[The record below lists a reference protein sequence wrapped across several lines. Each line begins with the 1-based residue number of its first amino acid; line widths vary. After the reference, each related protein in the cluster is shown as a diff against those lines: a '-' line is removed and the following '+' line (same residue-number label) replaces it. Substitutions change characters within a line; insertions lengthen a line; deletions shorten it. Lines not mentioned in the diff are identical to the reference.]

1 MADNSPK
8 ITLYW
13 YDYATQTRTHLSGH
27 HALLPIHPNLAETD
41 EPHAHSTDPK
51 QRLNHSRSQRIIW
64 LLEELKVPYEIEVFH
79 RDKETLLAPEEL
91 EQIHPLGKSPVI
103 AIVPSGGDA
112 SKPIVL
118 AESGFMTQY
127 LVDHVPEGKKLMPT
141 KWQDGKEGVIGGETE
156 EWLRYGYY
164 MHYAEG
170 SLMPYLVLALV
181 LSRLKSPQVPFLV
194 RPITSII
201 ANRIISMFV
210 FPNVSKHLAFLDQQ
224 LATSG
229 GKYLCGDKL
238 TAADILMSF
247 PVIAGSGR
255 FNELGYFEGGS
266 WEKAYPR
273 VAEYVKVLE
282 SEEGY
287 KRSVEK
293 IEAIDGKFEASL

>member
-13 YDYATQTRTHLSGH
+13 YDYAAQTRTHLSGH
-27 HALLPIHPNLAETD
+27 HALLPTHPNLAETD
-41 EPHAHSTDPK
+41 ELHAHSTDPK

-79 RDKETLLAPEEL
+79 RDKETLLAPKEL

-103 AIVPSGGDA
+103 AIVPPGGDA

-181 LSRLKSPQVPFLV
+181 LSREYFFFFFYFLAHDTT
-194 RPITSII
+194 PADGAGLFTIQSA
-201 ANRIISMFV
+201 ANW
-210 FPNVSKHLAFLDQQ
+210 VS
-224 LATSG
+224 
-229 GKYLCGDKL
+229 
-238 TAADILMSF
+238 
-247 PVIAGSGR
+247 
-255 FNELGYFEGGS
+255 E
-266 WEKAYPR
+266 
-273 VAEYVKVLE
+273 
-282 SEEGY
+282 
-287 KRSVEK
+287 
-293 IEAIDGKFEASL
+293 